1 MCDGGAGADQATRG
15 ERVVASRRRRLRALS
30 YAAMRKAIQLLLT
43 VAVEGEDEPAH
54 DFPRRAIA
62 AVRDAIKVGRSRHQ
76 DLTITV
82 HKVVEDP
89 AGEHM

>member
-1 MCDGGAGADQATRG
+1 MHK
-15 ERVVASRRRRLRALS
+15 VV
-30 YAAMRKAIQLLLT
+30 QLHLT

-62 AVRDAIKVGRSRHQ
+62 AVRDAMKVGRSRYP

-82 HKVVEDP
+82 EKIVPGD
-89 AGEHM
+89 G